1 MAVSA
6 LLARLICGSAV
17 VLLGVVASVVRSNA
31 VVPSLWLDGRALT
44 EIPLGRALRIYGIS
58 LITVRNFQL

>member
-1 MAVSA
+1 M
-6 LLARLICGSAV
+6 
-17 VLLGVVASVVRSNA
+17 LLGVVMSAVRFNT

-44 EIPLGRALRIYGIS
+44 DIPVGRAFRIYGIS